1 MNIIVA
7 GAGAVGSHLAK
18 MLSQENHD
26 IVLLDPDENKLRQ
39 VGSNLD
45 VMTRVGSATSISD
58 LKDCGIKKADLFIAV
73 ARNEETNITA
83 SILSKRLG
91 AKKTIA
97 RIDNQEYLYTKHREH
112 FLDMG
117 IDYMIYPEKI
127 ASREILGLLHQTGSS
142 DMVDFSGGKMSLFVV
157 RIDDDSKMNGRSLN
171 NISTKQDTHE
181 YRAVAVTRKGTTI
194 IPDGSYVIEAGD
206 YVYVIAT
213 QEGID
218 SLMSLTGKKKIEVRN
233 IMILGGSHI
242 GMLTA
247 KELGT
252 QHSIK
257 LIEQNREKSYRL
269 SNMLNN
275 TLVINGDGRDVNL
288 LIEEGLA
295 NMDAF
300 IAVTGDSEINILSCM
315 LARKLGV
322 KKTICEVEIIDYIA
336 LAENM
341 GIDTII
347 NKKLITASRIFR
359 FTSNETV
366 SSVKCLTGTD
376 AEVLEYDVQDKS
388 KITQAS
394 LNQLNFPKDAIVGGV
409 IRGDASFI
417 ANGYTLIKPGDKVV
431 VFCLP
436 TAMAKVNKMFS
447 V

>member
-1 MNIIVA
+1 MKIIVA

-26 IVLLDPDENKLRQ
+26 IVLIDPNENKLRQ

-45 VMTRVGSATSISD
+45 VMTRTGSATSIAD
-58 LKDCGIKKADLFIAV
+58 LMDCGVRKADLFISV

-91 AKKTIA
+91 AQKTIA
-97 RIDNQEYLYTKHREH
+97 RIDNQEYLYNKHREH
-112 FLDMG
+112 FTSMG
-117 IDYMIYPEKI
+117 IDYMIYPERI
-127 ASREILGLLHQTGSS
+127 ASREIVGLLHQTGST
-142 DMVDFSGGKMSLFVV
+142 DIVDFSGGKLSLFVI
-157 RIDDDSKMNGRSLN
+157 RLDEKSTIAGKKLN
-171 NISTKQDTHE
+171 EVSTEEEKHE
-181 YRAVAVTRKGTTI
+181 FRAVAITRKGETI
-194 IPDGSYVIEAGD
+194 IPDGEFLLQHD
-206 YVYVIAT
+206 DFVYVIAT
-213 QEGID
+213 QEGIET
-218 SLMSLTGKKKIEVRN
+218 LMELSGKKKYDVRN
-233 IMILGGSHI
+233 IMILGGSRI

-247 KELGT
+247 KDLGT
-252 QHSIK
+252 QHNIK
-257 LIEQNREKSYRL
+257 LIEQDREKSYKL

-288 LIEEGLA
+288 LTEEGLA

-347 NKKLITASRIFR
+347 NKKLIAASRIFR
-359 FTSNETV
+359 FTS
-366 SSVKCLTGTD
+366 SASVASVTCLTGTD
-376 AEVLEYDVQDKS
+376 AEVLEFDVKEDS
-388 KITQAS
+388 KITRTS
-394 LNQLNFPKDAIVGGV
+394 LNQISFPRDSMVGGV
-409 IRGDASFI
+409 IRGDTSFI

-431 VFCLP
+431 VFSLP
-436 TAMAKVNKMFS
+436 SAITKVSKLFI
-447 V
+447 

>member
-1 MNIIVA
+1 MKIIVA

-26 IVLLDPDENKLRQ
+26 IVLIDPDEDKLRQ
-39 VGSNLD
+39 VGSTLD
-45 VMTRVGSATSISD
+45 VLTRAGSATSISD
-58 LKDCGIKKADLFIAV
+58 LLDSGVKKADLFISV

-83 SILSKRLG
+83 AILSKRLG

-97 RIDNQEYLYTKHREH
+97 RIDNQEYLYAKHREH
-112 FLDMG
+112 FISMG

-127 ASREILGLLHQTGSS
+127 ASREIVGLLHQTGST
-142 DMVDFSGGKMSLFVV
+142 DIVDFSGGKLSLFVL
-157 RIDDDSKMNGRSLN
+157 RLDEDSKITNKTLQE
-171 NISTKQDTHE
+171 ISASQEKNE
-181 YRAVAVTRKGTTI
+181 FRAVAITRNGETI
-194 IPDGSYVIEAGD
+194 IPGGDFKLNLNDSIYVIS
-206 YVYVIAT
+206 T

-218 SLMSLTGKKKIEVRN
+218 ILMDLSGKKKFGVRN
-233 IMILGGSHI
+233 IMILGGSRI
-242 GMLTA
+242 GLLTA
-247 KELGT
+247 KDLGT
-252 QHSIK
+252 QHNIK
-257 LIEQNREKSYRL
+257 LIEQDREKSYRL

-288 LIEEGLA
+288 LIEEGLD

-315 LARKLGV
+315 LARRLGV

-347 NKKLITASRIFR
+347 NKKLIAASRIFR
-359 FTSNETV
+359 FTTSEVV
-366 SSVKCLTGTD
+366 SAVKCLTGTD
-376 AEVLEYDVQDKS
+376 AEVLEFEVQPDT

-394 LNQLNFPKDAIVGGV
+394 LNQINFPKDSMVGGI
-409 IRGDASFI
+409 IRGDTSFI

-431 VFCLP
+431 VFTLP
-436 TAMAKVNKMFS
+436 SAIPKVNKLFT
-447 V
+447 

>member
-1 MNIIVA
+1 MKIIVA

-26 IVLLDPDENKLRQ
+26 IVLIDPDEEKLRQ

-45 VMTRVGSATSISD
+45 VMTRTGSATSLSD
-58 LKDCGIKKADLFIAV
+58 LLDCGVKKADLFISV
-73 ARNEETNITA
+73 ARKEETNITA

-97 RIDNQEYLYTKHREH
+97 RIDNQEYLYAKHREH
-112 FLDMG
+112 FISMG

-127 ASREILGLLHQTGSS
+127 ASLEIVGLLHQTGST
-142 DMVDFSGGKMSLFVV
+142 DLVDFSGGKLSLFATRLDEDS
-157 RIDDDSKMNGRSLN
+157 RIANKRLN
-171 NISTKQDTHE
+171 EISSEEDKHE
-181 YRAVAVTRKGTTI
+181 FRAVAVTRKGRTI
-194 IPDGSYVIEAGD
+194 IPDGDFAVEVGD
-206 YVYVIAT
+206 FMYVIAT
-213 QEGID
+213 QEGIEHLLD
-218 SLMSLTGKKKIEVRN
+218 VSGKKKFDIRN
-233 IMILGGSHI
+233 IMILGGSRI

-247 KELGT
+247 KDLGA
-252 QHSIK
+252 QHNIK
-257 LIEQNREKSYRL
+257 LIEHDREKSYKL
-269 SNMLNN
+269 SNLLNN

-288 LIEEGLA
+288 LLEEGLE

-315 LARKLGV
+315 LARKMGV

-347 NKKLITASRIFR
+347 NKKLIAASRIFR
-359 FTSNETV
+359 FTTSDSV

-376 AEVLEYDVQDKS
+376 AEVLEYDVKEDS
-388 KITQAS
+388 KITQTS
-394 LNQLNFPKDAIVGGV
+394 LNQISFPKDSMIGGV
-409 IRGDASFI
+409 IRGDSSFI

-431 VFCLP
+431 VFSLP
-436 TAMAKVNKMFS
+436 SAIPKVSKFFS
-447 V
+447 